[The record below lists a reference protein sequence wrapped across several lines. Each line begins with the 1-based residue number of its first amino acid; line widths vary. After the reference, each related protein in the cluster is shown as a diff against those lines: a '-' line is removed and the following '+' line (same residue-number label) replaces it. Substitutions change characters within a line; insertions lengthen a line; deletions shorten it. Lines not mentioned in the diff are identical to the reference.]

1 MSLPQTPESTS
12 TPQQTQPPANPDL
25 SPIVQDGKIF
35 GKYDDPAAAAQGFWQ
50 LNNYAAQQAEMNKQL
65 QAQLAAYQQPAQAPE
80 VDPIEALAT
89 EALIPRDKFMA
100 AVEKVASQI
109 VDRKFA
115 PIEKAYEAREKLAT
129 QFSDYETNEKALG
142 NWLNTNQD
150 LANRVQALQKAGFVE
165 ESLRLAYR
173 EFQASRGASGAPT
186 PQQLAAA
193 SMPNTQATGQR
204 GGGAPVAQ
212 DPDKLRSALQY
223 ARQYGDPGPAYSE
236 IFKGFQWYGS
246 PEETQN

>member
-1 MSLPQTPESTS
+1 MNQQTQESTS
-12 TPQQTQPPANPDL
+12 APQQAQQPANPDL
-25 SPIVQDGKIF
+25 SALVQDGKIL
-35 GKYDDPAAAAQGFWQ
+35 GKYPDAQSATQGFWQ

-65 QAQLAAYQQPAQAPE
+65 QAQLAAYQQPAQPQE
-80 VDPIEALAT
+80 DDPIEALAT

-109 VDRKFA
+109 VERKFA
-115 PIEKAYEAREKLAT
+115 PIEKAYAARETLAS

-142 NWLNTNQD
+142 NWLNTNPD
-150 LANRVQALQKAGFVE
+150 LQTRVQALQKAGFVE

-173 EFQASRGASGAPT
+173 EFQASKGASGAPT

-193 SMPNTQATGQR
+193 SMPNTQAQGQR
-204 GGGAPVAQ
+204 GGAPVEQ
-212 DPDKLRSALQY
+212 NPDRLRSALQY

-246 PEETQN
+246 PEETQS